1 MDGQS
6 AGYLP
11 DLNHLIYNKADQR
24 KHQLVR
30 RNYVFRWILLYACVA
45 SLPCGGAPASTDALI
60 AQVQDRYNKA
70 QTLSVQFEESYSLLG
85 HRRPPEAGIL
95 TLRKRGKMRWDYT
108 RPQGKLFISD
118 GKTVFLYTSG
128 DNRVEKVPLRDTED
142 MRAPLAFLL
151 GKLELKKEFRDF
163 AVQEQAEGTLL
174 NASAKNDRLPYK
186 SVAMLV
192 AGDGSIRQLQ
202 VAGRDESLLSYVFR
216 DEKLNVPV
224 DDAIFHFSIPP
235 GAEVVD
241 AVDYKPEG
249 KN

>member
-1 MDGQS
+1 MP
-6 AGYLP
+6 LT
-11 DLNHLIYNKADQR
+11 
-24 KHQLVR
+24 
-30 RNYVFRWILLYACVA
+30 
-45 SLPCGGAPASTDALI
+45 TDALI
-60 AQVQDRYNKA
+60 AQVESRYNKA
-70 QTLSVQFEESYSLLG
+70 QTLSVHFDESYSLLG
-85 HRRPPEAGIL
+85 RNRPPESGTL
-95 TLRKRGKMRWDYT
+95 TLRKQGKMRWDYT

-118 GKTVFLYTSG
+118 GKAVFLYTAG

-163 AVQEQAEGTLL
+163 QVREQQEGAILT
-174 NASAKNDRLPYK
+174 ATAKNDRLPYK
-186 SVAMLV
+186 SIEMLI

-216 DEKLNVPV
+216 DEKLNIPLN
-224 DDAIFHFSIPP
+224 DSTFHFAIPP

-249 KN
+249 KS